1 MKELTLERHL
11 ANSKDDAVR
20 KSRVLW
26 SILLF
31 FTMVGSAVCMF
42 VGLSISL
49 LSWLDLITVSAT
61 IAYLTVGLLLSS
73 FSLIFLAA
81 HCMDRVTSAD
91 KAERRER
98 SERSYV
104 KDSLR
109 SPR

>member
-11 ANSKDDAVR
+11 ARSKDDAVR
-20 KSRVLW
+20 KSRMLW
-26 SILLF
+26 SILLL
-31 FTMVGSAVCMF
+31 FTMVGSSVCMF

-49 LSWLDLITVSAT
+49 LSWLDVITVSAT
-61 IAYLTVGLLLSS
+61 IAYLTVGLLLGS

-98 SERSYV
+98 SQRSSV
-104 KDSLR
+104 K
-109 SPR
+109 